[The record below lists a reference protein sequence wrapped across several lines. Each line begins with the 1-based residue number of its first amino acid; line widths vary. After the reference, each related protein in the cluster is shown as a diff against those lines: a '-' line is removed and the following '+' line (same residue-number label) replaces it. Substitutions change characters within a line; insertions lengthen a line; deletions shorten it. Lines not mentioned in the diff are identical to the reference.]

1 VAATTDVLR
10 LQKKAVAKTKQRVTA
25 IAKEKK
31 NSCKKGK
38 SAIAKTKF
46 KKLHAMTLSDC
57 D

>member
-1 VAATTDVLR
+1 MCCDC
-10 LQKKAVAKTKQRVTA
+10 KKSRCKKQRVTA
-25 IAKEKK
+25 IAKKQLQK
-31 NSCKKGK
+31 TGK

>member
-1 VAATTDVLR
+1 VTAIEKKEKQ
-10 LQKKAVAKTKQRVTA
+10 LQKKD
-25 IAKEKK
+25 
-31 NSCKKGK
+31 K